1 MNKIFYIFTSILLI
15 TSCNNQDV
23 ENIINDNSVDWTN
36 ENTCSV
42 SIDNEFIDNNDLKK
56 ATYLISKTQN

>member
-1 MNKIFYIFTSILLI
+1 MNKTFYIFTSILLI

-42 SIDNEFIDNNDLKK
+42 SIDNEFIDNIIKK
-56 ATYLISKTQN
+56 GAKIGPLII